1 MGRYSLTIFVADTFS
16 LALPCLFLFCAPVG
30 CFHFVGAIINT
41 TPDQNQKSILYTL
54 WLTSIWVFGSL
65 CIFHQ
70 KSFFKRNPDFVFF
83 FSCHIF
89 DAITKVFKKRHQH
102 ICLGKAGQR
111 QSNKD
116 WTGQMFPMF
125 VVLSSPPVNISQ
137 NYETCSLKNS
147 FWCLSCKLLLCPK
160 SSRIPLGYK
169 GKIPAQCSHTFLL
182 VRSASEICLLST
194 GDCFIF
200 TPWQ

>member
-16 LALPCLFLFCAPVG
+16 LALLCLFLFCAPVG

-54 WLTSIWVFGSL
+54 WLTYPYESSEVFAFFTKNHSL
-65 CIFHQ
+65 KGI
-70 KSFFKRNPDFVFF
+70 KTLFF
-83 FSCHIF
+83 FSCHIL
-89 DAITKVFKKRHQH
+89 DAVTKVFKKDISISVWVKLAKDSRTKTGLDKCFR
-102 ICLGKAGQR
+102 CL
-111 QSNKD
+111 
-116 WTGQMFPMF
+116 
-125 VVLSSPPVNISQ
+125 LSSPPVNISQ

-147 FWCLSCKLLLCPK
+147 FWCLTCKLLLCPK

>member
-1 MGRYSLTIFVADTFS
+1 MPFSVLCTSGLFPFCWCHHQHNTRPKPKIYPLYSLTHIHMS
-16 LALPCLFLFCAPVG
+16 LRKSL
-30 CFHFVGAIINT
+30 HFFTKNHSLKGI
-41 TPDQNQKSILYTL
+41 KTL
-54 WLTSIWVFGSL
+54 
-65 CIFHQ
+65 
-70 KSFFKRNPDFVFF
+70 FF
-83 FSCHIF
+83 FSCHIL
-89 DAITKVFKKRHQH
+89 DAVTKVFKKDISISVWVKLAKDSRTKTGLDKCFQ
-102 ICLGKAGQR
+102 CL
-111 QSNKD
+111 
-116 WTGQMFPMF
+116 
-125 VVLSSPPVNISQ
+125 LSSPPVNISQ

-147 FWCLSCKLLLCPK
+147 FWCLTCKLLLCPK

>member
-16 LALPCLFLFCAPVG
+16 LALLCLFLFCAPVG

-65 CIFHQ
+65 CIFYQ
-70 KSFFKRNPDFVFF
+70 KSFFKRNQDFVF
-83 FSCHIF
+83 FSCHIL
-89 DAITKVFKKRHQH
+89 DAVTKVFKKDISISVWVKLAKDSRTKTGLDKCFQ
-102 ICLGKAGQR
+102 CL
-111 QSNKD
+111 
-116 WTGQMFPMF
+116 
-125 VVLSSPPVNISQ
+125 LSSPPVNISQ

-147 FWCLSCKLLLCPK
+147 FWCLTCKLLLCPK

>member
-16 LALPCLFLFCAPVG
+16 LALLCLFLFCAPVG

-70 KSFFKRNPDFVFF
+70 KSFFKRNQDFVFF
-83 FSCHIF
+83 FSCHIL
-89 DAITKVFKKRHQH
+89 DAVTKVFKKDISISVWVKLAKDSRTKTGLDKCFR
-102 ICLGKAGQR
+102 CL
-111 QSNKD
+111 
-116 WTGQMFPMF
+116 
-125 VVLSSPPVNISQ
+125 LSSPPVNISQ

-147 FWCLSCKLLLCPK
+147 FWCLTCKLLLCPK